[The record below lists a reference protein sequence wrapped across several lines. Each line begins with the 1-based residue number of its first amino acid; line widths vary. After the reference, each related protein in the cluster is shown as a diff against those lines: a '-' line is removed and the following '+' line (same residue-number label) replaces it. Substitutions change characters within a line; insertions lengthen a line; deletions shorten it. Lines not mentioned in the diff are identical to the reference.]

1 MASVKEQR
9 VNVSGYVEQ
18 VLREHLGQYKD
29 DVERWRKL
37 PYSMNAVTRQGLII
51 PFSTSA
57 ARCVFVTQT
66 AVCTTKTL
74 APKGR

>member
-18 VLREHLGQYKD
+18 VLREHLDQYKD

-37 PYSMNAVTRQGLII
+37 
-51 PFSTSA
+51 
-57 ARCVFVTQT
+57 
-66 AVCTTKTL
+66 
-74 APKGR
+74 